1 MTNIPASL
9 FLCPFSKIGNFSFVQ
24 NRTKDTNKS
33 NMSAIYPALLPVFFL
48 ILIAI
53 TGYSC
58 KTCHCPA
65 YGMNLTT
72 PAENTVGILPAGIAE
87 DKNPNVELQITKKEA
102 SFLFDPKTNLQK
114 TASIY

>member
-9 FLCPFSKIGNFSFVQ
+9 FLRPFSKIRNFSFVQ
-24 NRTKDTNKS
+24 NRTKYTNKS
-33 NMSAIYPALLPVFFL
+33 NMSAIYPVLRPFFFL

-65 YGMNLTT
+65 YGMNLTS
-72 PAENTVGILPAGIAE
+72 PAEYPIGLQSAGITE
-87 DKNPNVELQITKKEA
+87 DKNSNVGLQITKKEA
-102 SFLFDPKTNLQK
+102 SFLFDPITNLQK